1 MDFNLRIDWELLRQQ
16 KEWLSRREN
25 DDSIEAE
32 GLLALIDELQDQ
44 AVAAHPELEAEV
56 FAEVDN

>member
-32 GLLALIDELQDQ
+32 GLLALIDAIQDQ
-44 AVAAHPELEAEV
+44 AVEQQPELEKEV
-56 FAEVDN
+56 FAELDN

>member
-1 MDFNLRIDWELLRQQ
+1 MNFNLRIDWELLRQQ
-16 KEWLSRREN
+16 KEWLLQHE
-25 DDSIEAE
+25 DDSTEAE

-56 FAEVDN
+56 FAELDN

>member
-16 KEWLSRREN
+16 KEWLMRREN

-32 GLLALIDELQDQ
+32 GLLALIDDIQDQ
-44 AVAAHPELEAEV
+44 AVATSPELEEEV
-56 FAEVDN
+56 FGGDNV

>member
-25 DDSIEAE
+25 DDCIEAE
-32 GLLALIDELQDQ
+32 GLLALIDDIQDQ
-44 AVAAHPELEAEV
+44 AVAASPELEEEV
-56 FAEVDN
+56 FGELDD

>member
-1 MDFNLRIDWELLRQQ
+1 MNFNLRMDWELLRQQ
-16 KEWLSRREN
+16 KEWLLQH
-25 DDSIEAE
+25 DCFEAE

-44 AVAAHPELEAEV
+44 AVAAQPELEEEV